1 MIDSNHI
8 AFLGEEKTLEVWN
21 IVNNEQL
28 SSSPVDF
35 SVSLIVCFSERILLV
50 DNTALAH
57 FYVQDTLDYACN
69 I

>member
-8 AFLGEEKTLEVWN
+8 AFLGEEKTLEVWD

-35 SVSLIVCFSERILLV
+35 SVSLIVCFPERILLV

-57 FYVQDTLDYACN
+57 FYVQDTLDDACN